1 MSREALPA
9 GRSVVRR
16 NYCIVSPRLSATYFW
31 TCSPFYFPSG
41 RIKGGK
47 DKPYNSRRFQNGIGS
62 RRAKT
67 HNEPNHPSSL
77 RHLPRLDL
85 LHHIHLQPQPRQLLP
100 PRRLRRATHN
110 ALPILDRS
118 GNRPALNRPPV
129 PKARRQSMA
138 REQGATTDPAIR
150 NPNAKTSPRPR
161 QHTECLRLRP
171 HPERCHT
178 SRKSGIITAV
188 ERGRDRRRN
197 RTRTR
202 THQTPRLYRRNTRL
216 GYPTRRL
223 LLGAWLVLEHA

>member
-1 MSREALPA
+1 MLSGAPQLLHRISETICDILSKPDLVLIPLEGLKKRKISSPTQGGA
-9 GRSVVRR
+9 R
-16 NYCIVSPRLSATYFW
+16 N
-31 TCSPFYFPSG
+31 
-41 RIKGGK
+41 
-47 DKPYNSRRFQNGIGS
+47 NGIWSG
-62 RRAKT
+62 RAKT
-67 HNEPNHPSSL
+67 HNEPNHLSSL
-77 RHLPRLDL
+77 RHLPRFDL
-85 LHHIHLQPQPRQLLP
+85 LHHVHLQPQPRQLLP
-100 PRRLRRATHN
+100 PRRLRCATHN

-118 GNRPALNRPPV
+118 SNRPALDRPPV

-150 NPNAKTSPRPR
+150 NPNAKAGPRPR

-171 HPERCHT
+171 HPERCHI
-178 SRKSGIITAV
+178 SRQSGIITAV

-202 THQTPRLYRRNTRL
+202 THQTPRLYRRNARF